1 MTSKTEECLRAVLA
15 LDDTIAKDL
24 VERAIAIMKGTPD
37 RPSDLCRVVSFKE
50 AVRILEVDRQTVHG
64 YILKGYL
71 TPVLGLGGRAIGIN
85 GNSLD
90 AFRSRRIVHCG
101 GAVTP
106 SRSELLRA
114 VD

>member
-1 MTSKTEECLRAVLA
+1 MTSKTEESIRAILA
-15 LDDTIAKDL
+15 MDDTIQKEFI
-24 VERAIAIMKGTPD
+24 ERAIAIMKGKPE

-50 AVRILEVDRQTVHG
+50 VVRILEVDRQTVHG

-90 AFRSRRIVHCG
+90 AFRQRRIVHKG
-101 GAVTP
+101 KP
-106 SRSELLRA
+106 LQ
-114 VD
+114 